1 MLALPGD
8 KGGVQRDG
16 HRHWIRQRDPVLP
29 GLLKVSV
36 LSATVAFNGKARLW
50 RPKTKDVL
58 DVVRV
63 QSGLAAAEMP
73 AHEFNRKPAAQHDL
87 GGFRVAPN
95 VVLGGGSHVPFA
107 TRSAAHDH

>member
-8 KGGVQRDG
+8 NGGVQRDG

-29 GLLKVSV
+29 GLLKVSF

-87 GGFRVAPN
+87 RGFRLAPMFSRGAGAR
-95 VVLGGGSHVPFA
+95 VRFG
-107 TRSAAHDH
+107 R